1 MNDASYQTK
10 PLPSAFIWR
19 RIHSFMGL
27 WLVIFLI
34 EHLLTN
40 SQAALFFGDDGNG
53 FVRAVN
59 ALHNLPYLPVIEITL
74 LGVPFLVHM
83 VWGIQYLLTSK
94 QNAYG
99 NDGKSPSLGEYPRN
113 HAYTWQRITSWI
125 LLIGIIAHVIDMRI
139 LDYPETVQRDNK
151 THYRVEVD
159 LEPGIYSLSQRL
171 GFTLEEA
178 EKGTDGYAVT
188 DNFGTAELLV
198 VRETFKSPLM
208 IALYTFFVLAAVFH
222 GFNGLW
228 TFCITWGITLTERA
242 QRRMRTL
249 STLLMIL
256 IAFLGLAAIWGTYW
270 INLRH

>member
-1 MNDASYQTK
+1 MTHENYTAP
-10 PLPSAFIWR
+10 PLPSAFMWR
-19 RIHSFMGL
+19 RIQSFMGL
-27 WLVIFLI
+27 WLVLFLI
-34 EHLLTN
+34 QHLLTN
-40 SQAALFFGDDGNG
+40 SQAALFIGDDGNG

-59 ALHNLPYLPVIEITL
+59 GLHNLPYLPVIEITL
-74 LGVPFLVHM
+74 LGVPFLIHI
-83 VWGIQYLLTSK
+83 VWGINYLFTSK

-99 NDGKSPSLGEYPRN
+99 NDGKSPALGEYPRN

-125 LLIGIIAHVIDMRI
+125 LLIGLIGHLIDMRY
-139 LDYPETVQRDNK
+139 LHYPIIEKNNNE
-151 THYRVEVD
+151 THYQVEVAHD
-159 LEPGIYSLSQRL
+159 PGIHSLADRL
-171 GFTLEEA
+171 NFTLA
-178 EKGTDGYAVT
+178 EREGKEYAIA

-228 TFCITWGITLTERA
+228 TFCITWGLTLTARS

-256 IAFLGLAAIWGTYW
+256 IGFLGLAAIWGTYW
-270 INLRH
+270 INLRQ